1 MTTIKRKDELDEIID
16 DLVDLKDELSEKI
29 EELENLEVDKLED
42 IDNEDL
48 AEMLKDRMLGETV
61 IVTNLNM
68 SQYDKL
74 IEFIHTEIYP
84 IYSDQV
90 KHIL

>member
-16 DLVDLKDELSEKI
+16 ELVDLKDDLSSKI

-48 AEMLKDRMLGETV
+48 AEILKDRYNGETI

-68 SQYDKL
+68 DKHSRL
-74 IEFIHTEIYP
+74 MEFIHAEIWPDYN
-84 IYSDQV
+84 DQV
-90 KHIL
+90 NYIL